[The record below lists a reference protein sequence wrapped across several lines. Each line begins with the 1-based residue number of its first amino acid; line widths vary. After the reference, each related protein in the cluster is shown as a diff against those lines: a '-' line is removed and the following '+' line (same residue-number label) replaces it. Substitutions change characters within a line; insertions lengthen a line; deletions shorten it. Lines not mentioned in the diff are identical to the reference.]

1 MLRPLMADN
10 DELEL
15 RESKTWENLRS
26 AFASACMDAARY
38 GWFATRADL
47 EGELELAAL
56 FRAAA
61 QSEAQQSQGHLDF
74 LREVGDPQ
82 TRAPIGTSEQNLKA
96 AINRATYETETL
108 WTGFGRTA
116 REEGFDAVADWF
128 EALVRAGRRRL
139 ELLQNAR
146 RGSGVSLE
154 ESAEVD

>member
-1 MLRPLMADN
+1 MADN

-26 AFASACMDAARY
+26 AFSSACMDTARY

-61 QSEAQQSQGHLDF
+61 QSENQLAQGHLDF
-74 LREVGDPQ
+74 LREVGDPT

-108 WTGFGRTA
+108 WTGFARTA

-128 EALVRAGRRRL
+128 ETLVRAGRRRL

-146 RGSGVSLE
+146 RSTSPVSLE
-154 ESAEVD
+154 ESAEID